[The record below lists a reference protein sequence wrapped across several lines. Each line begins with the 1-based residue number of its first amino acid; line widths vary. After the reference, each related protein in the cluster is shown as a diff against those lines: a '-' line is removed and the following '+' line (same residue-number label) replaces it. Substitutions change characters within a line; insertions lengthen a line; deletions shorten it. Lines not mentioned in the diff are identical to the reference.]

1 MGAFEFDS
9 KADLSARSCN
19 FCGNGSNESNGRN
32 EETCIIV
39 QKIFD
44 QCRIQKCLGSSI
56 LGPARAARSETPSCN
71 DMLCEGDII
80 IPPCN
85 AADVTIRDLDLTRI
99 EILRK
104 RPNPLQKGCWDI
116 ELKYVF
122 NYTLEFRRADGC
134 FIGTIDATNSHHLRV
149 TLFGSTEADVT
160 TVSRSVRECRIQ
172 GRTVHHCGGESSC
185 AECRAAFPRL

>member
-71 DMLCEGDII
+71 GWYSNICIYY
-80 IPPCN
+80 CN
-85 AADVTIRDLDLTRI
+85 
-99 EILRK
+99 RK
-104 RPNPLQKGCWDI
+104 RYLLC
-116 ELKYVF
+116 
-122 NYTLEFRRADGC
+122 
-134 FIGTIDATNSHHLRV
+134 
-149 TLFGSTEADVT
+149 
-160 TVSRSVRECRIQ
+160 SVDCY
-172 GRTVHHCGGESSC
+172 S
-185 AECRAAFPRL
+185 

>member
-85 AADVTIRDLDLTRI
+85 AADVTIRGYVINTETGELTPQ
-99 EILRK
+99 E
-104 RPNPLQKGCWDI
+104 
-116 ELKYVF
+116 
-122 NYTLEFRRADGC
+122 
-134 FIGTIDATNSHHLRV
+134 
-149 TLFGSTEADVT
+149 
-160 TVSRSVRECRIQ
+160 
-172 GRTVHHCGGESSC
+172 
-185 AECRAAFPRL
+185 

>member
-56 LGPARAARSETPSCN
+56 LGPAVPQGAKPPAATICSARVISSFLPATPP
-71 DMLCEGDII
+71 M
-80 IPPCN
+80 
-85 AADVTIRDLDLTRI
+85 
-99 EILRK
+99 
-104 RPNPLQKGCWDI
+104 
-116 ELKYVF
+116 
-122 NYTLEFRRADGC
+122 
-134 FIGTIDATNSHHLRV
+134 
-149 TLFGSTEADVT
+149 
-160 TVSRSVRECRIQ
+160 
-172 GRTVHHCGGESSC
+172 
-185 AECRAAFPRL
+185 